1 MKDLRGQ
8 ARVTAFLRNSLA
20 EGAQDV
26 LKLEAMARGE
36 ALLGERQRITD
47 AKAFK
52 RAKYSLRIIRCSRH
66 RLDAQPSDTPHA
78 SGVLALKC
86 GQALKVSTSSQES
99 CKSPSHELV
108 QRRRTFRFSRVSPWQ
123 SERGLDPRRAGI
135 DRAEGTCRL
144 HLRGSCPLGR
154 SESGRA
160 LPAFSRPRRT
170 VDRRGT
176 ARLRSI
182 RGYAGERLGRRLS
195 GCLLSVR
202 PSRQSLPPIR
212 KERAGLLFRHV
223 RGRHP
228 ARSEPRI
235 TGSGAACLYRV
246 ADRHRAARR
255 HNAGAA
261 ASPGPDD
268 DTAHLGVV
276 AWHRVTVRAR

>member
-1 MKDLRGQ
+1 IGCNRERLVLYGVRKSHLLTQ
-8 ARVTAFLRNSLA
+8 PHHALAARAASKIVNLHHGRTSVPSVGMMSPSRFGSVTTTPTASAARWA
-20 EGAQDV
+20 AARCEGD
-26 LKLEAMARGE
+26 K
-36 ALLGERQRITD
+36 
-47 AKAFK
+47 
-52 RAKYSLRIIRCSRH
+52 
-66 RLDAQPSDTPHA
+66 P
-78 SGVLALKC
+78 
-86 GQALKVSTSSQES
+86 VSTSSHES
-99 CKSPSHELV
+99 CKNLSHELV
-108 QRRRTFRFSRVSPWQ
+108 QRRRTFRSSRLSPWQ
-123 SERGLDPRRAGI
+123 SERGLDPRRPGI

-154 SESGRA
+154 SESGGA

-255 HNAGAA
+255 SASARGAG
-261 ASPGPDD
+261 PTK
-268 DTAHLGVV
+268 TAIG
-276 AWHRVTVRAR
+276 A